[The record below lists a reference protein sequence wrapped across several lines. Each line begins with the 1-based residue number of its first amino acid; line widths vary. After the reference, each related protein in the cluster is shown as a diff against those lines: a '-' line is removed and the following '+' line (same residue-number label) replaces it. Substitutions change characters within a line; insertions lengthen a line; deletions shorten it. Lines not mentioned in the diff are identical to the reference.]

1 MPSSSLATFSPW
13 YESLSIVA
21 IIFGFVVLALAVS
34 YLTLRHRARSRPTRR

>member
-1 MPSSSLATFSPW
+1 MPSSSSVTFSPV

-34 YLTLRHRARSRPTRR
+34 YLALRHRARTRPTRR